1 MKRNLFR
8 ALRGVALSWAL
19 VLLGG
24 CAFGNKITYSG
35 ARPDLAL
42 QGDKSVAVAVHDQ
55 RPYVLAGD
63 KGPQFVGLSRSMYGI
78 PYNVNTPND
87 VPLADEMTKVIADA
101 LAARGFKTTAVRIA
115 FNQSRHAAQEMMQ
128 QAGTERGVLLTLKQ
142 WETDTYF
149 GTSLE
154 YDVRLTVFDRDG
166 KELAN
171 ADFKGDDDIG
181 KMKPAL
187 AFQRRVEDWFAKPEI
202 VAALR

>member
-1 MKRNLFR
+1 MNRNTFR
-8 ALRGVALSWAL
+8 ALRGVALLCAFSTLA
-19 VLLGG
+19 G

-35 ARPDLAL
+35 ARPDIVMH
-42 QGDKSVAVAVHDQ
+42 GDKSVAVAVHDQ
-55 RPYVLAGD
+55 RPYVIAGD
-63 KGPQFVGLSRSMYGI
+63 KGPQFVGLLRSMYGI

-101 LAARGFKTTAVRIA
+101 LAARGFKATTVRIG
-115 FNQSRHAAQEMMQ
+115 FDKSRHAAQEMMQ
-128 QAGTERGVLLTLKQ
+128 QAGTERGVLVTLKQ

-154 YDVRLTVFDRDG
+154 YDVRVTVFGQDG
-166 KELAN
+166 QELAN
-171 ADFKGDDDIG
+171 AEFKGDDDIG

-187 AFQRRVEDWFAKPEI
+187 AFQRRVEDWFANADI